1 MAEEGKG
8 GPGPIEDAIFIL
20 GFILVLVVLW
30 FYTGHKGADLSG
42 IFLHPPAPIDQG
54 GAYGPTI
61 GSTTLN
67 VGGATLQ
74 ATTSNQ

>member
-1 MAEEGKG
+1 MADEEKK
-8 GPGPIEDAIFIL
+8 GPGPIEDALFIIGL
-20 GFILVLVVLW
+20 IVVLVVLW
-30 FYTGHKGADLSG
+30 FYTGHKGADLRG

-61 GSTTLN
+61 GSRTLN

-74 ATTSNQ
+74 ATTSTQ